1 MFIQN
6 SYRFFS
12 DISVFDDP
20 AIGSFTVKTDNT
32 GTSNDNQFTVPLNQN
47 TSDYTITTEDG
58 QVIENLTD
66 SYTIT
71 FPTSGT
77 YKIAIT
83 GNAFRGFFFANSSDR
98 LKLLSVERFGTDDVF
113 FSGSVNAGN
122 AFARCSNISTIP
134 ADASRWLNLCAQA
147 ANCFR
152 DIGALSFDDADS
164 ITMADCG
171 NFFRFLLN
179 CTVPTDQYSKLL
191 INIEA
196 NNTNTSETFNGGS
209 SKYNSS
215 ASTARADLVTR
226 GWTIIDGGLE

>member
-1 MFIQN
+1 MFCTSPRSVHDTENMFIQN

-83 GNAFRGFFFANSSDR
+83 GNAFRGFFFANSSFYY
-98 LKLLSVERFGTDDVF
+98 LIINL
-113 FSGSVNAGN
+113 
-122 AFARCSNISTIP
+122 AF
-134 ADASRWLNLCAQA
+134 
-147 ANCFR
+147 
-152 DIGALSFDDADS
+152 
-164 ITMADCG
+164 
-171 NFFRFLLN
+171 
-179 CTVPTDQYSKLL
+179 
-191 INIEA
+191 
-196 NNTNTSETFNGGS
+196 
-209 SKYNSS
+209 
-215 ASTARADLVTR
+215 
-226 GWTIIDGGLE
+226 